1 MKMRFDFVTNSS
13 STSFVIACKKELS
26 EKMLYDL
33 FIPSDD
39 HPLVDLLKNIAD
51 VIFRKATETTVEAVK
66 DGAYKKECEKYM
78 DGNYHWYEGR
88 FEDEGFG
95 SGMTESY
102 LCGADLNIESDD
114 FVMVHY
120 GGY

>member
-1 MKMRFDFVTNSS
+1 MKIRFDFVTNSS
-13 STSFVIACKKELS
+13 STSFVIACKNELDEKELY
-26 EKMLYDL
+26 EL

-51 VIFRKATETTVEAVK
+51 TIFRKARKTTVEAVK
-66 DGAYKKECEKYM
+66 EGPHGGECEKYM
-78 DGNYHWYEGR
+78 TGNYHWYEGR

-102 LCGADLNIESDD
+102 LCGTNLNIETDD